1 MRLVRLLSLP
11 YFGKHRLRCLLTLAG
26 IALGVGVMVAMYA
39 ANQSVVAG
47 LRQTITQ
54 IAGAAEL
61 QVSAGDT
68 GIPEELLDQVR
79 SVREVGSASPVVEAV
94 VGTGRSGQGNLLVLG
109 VDMTADQAIRDYDL
123 GGSELDDPL
132 VFLAQPDSIMLSGD
146 FASRNGLAMGDRL
159 VLETVEGAKLFTVRG
174 LLRPAGLA
182 QAFGGSLAVMDIYA
196 AQRVF
201 GKERKF
207 DRIDITVRRGVA
219 VDDCRHALAAGL
231 SSGFRVDTP
240 SERGRYFEQVLV
252 NYRRSAGFASI
263 FALIVGLFL
272 IQNTLVVAVAQ
283 RRSEI
288 GILRALGATR
298 SQIRTLFLLE
308 SGCVGLAGSLLGA
321 VLGAALSRLA
331 ARYVAGSLERLYG
344 VIGQPVVAGVEPL
357 VVAGAIAAGVAWSVL
372 AAVFPATAA
381 SRADPVRA
389 LQKGRYEIVQ
399 LEERRTRRLLACGAI
414 SIAALLL
421 AVKRENW
428 FMVSYVLAAFAL
440 ILLTPELC
448 CAVVRMLR
456 PVLEFIRPMEGALAA
471 DSLLQAPR
479 RTASVVAALML
490 SVAMVIG
497 LGGIAEASYQSILD
511 WVTGTLDAD
520 FLVAPSQNL
529 KDLTLRFPGA
539 MESDLGTVEGLAVVQ
554 PVRAARVSVRNSQ
567 PILFAVD
574 ISRLSPQARRRAIPV
589 NTERIHQL
597 AGQGRGVIVSDN
609 FAARERVRVGDSLDL
624 PAPDGA
630 LRLPVLG
637 IYKDFTDPQG
647 VIVMD
652 RSLYRSRWHDDT
664 INLFRLYLRPGA
676 SAETVRKQVLARV
689 GSNRRLFVFSSAD
702 LRRHVLGLAESW
714 FQITYMQLAIA
725 LLVAILGIANTLT
738 VSITDRRRELGI
750 LRAVGGFGR
759 QVRIAVWMEAA
770 AVAVVGFVL
779 GLAFSMVNIFYAL
792 SIFSGHALEFR
803 FPSLL
808 AAALLPMMVI
818 AALIAAITPAE
829 AAVRAPL
836 VAALEYE

>member
-1 MRLVRLLSLP
+1 LLSLP
-11 YFGKHRLRCLLTLAG
+11 YFAKHRLRSLLTLAG
-26 IALGVGVMVAMYA
+26 IALGVAVLVAMYE
-39 ANQSVVAG
+39 ANQSVLAG
-47 LRQTITQ
+47 LRQTIAQ

-68 GIPEELLDQVR
+68 GIPEELLDRVR
-79 SVREVGSASPVVEAV
+79 SVAEVGSASPVVEAV
-94 VGTGRSGQGNLLVLG
+94 VGTGRSGWGNLLVLG
-109 VDMTADQAIRDYDL
+109 VDMTADRGIREYDL

-132 VFLAQPDSIMLSGD
+132 VFLAQPDSIMLGGD
-146 FASRNGLAMGDRL
+146 FASRNGLAMGSRL
-159 VLETVEGAKLFTVRG
+159 VLETVEGARPFTVRG

-207 DRIDITVRRGVA
+207 DRIDITARRGVA
-219 VDDCRHALAAGL
+219 VDDCRRALATALGP
-231 SSGFRVDTP
+231 GFHVDAP
-240 SERGRYFEQVLV
+240 SERRRYFEQVLM

-283 RRSEI
+283 RRGEI

-308 SGCVGLAGSLLGA
+308 GGCIGLAGSLVGALLGT
-321 VLGAALSRLA
+321 GLSGLV
-331 ARYVAGSLERLYG
+331 ARYVEKSLEGLYG
-344 VIGQPVVAGVEPL
+344 VVGQPARGVEPL
-357 VVAGAIAAGVAWSVL
+357 ILAGAVAAGVAWSVL

-381 SRADPVRA
+381 ARADPVRA
-389 LQKGRYEIVQ
+389 LQKGRYEIVE
-399 LEERRTRRLLACGAI
+399 LEERRTRRLLACAAI
-414 SIAALLL
+414 SMAALLL
-421 AVKRENW
+421 AGRLESW
-428 FMVSYVLAAFAL
+428 FVVSYVLAAFAL

-448 CAVVRMLR
+448 SAIVHMLR
-456 PVLEFIRPMEGALAA
+456 PLLQRIRPVEGALAA

-479 RTASVVAALML
+479 RTASVAAALML

-520 FLVAPSQNL
+520 FLVAPSENL
-529 KDLTLRFPGA
+529 KDLTLRFPSA
-539 MESDLGTVEGLAVVQ
+539 MERDLAAIEGLAVVQ

-574 ISRLSPQARRRAIPV
+574 IVRLSPQARRRAIPV

-597 AGQGRGVIVSDN
+597 AAQGRGVIVSDN
-609 FAARERVRVGDSLDL
+609 FAAREQVRVGDSLDL
-624 PAPDGA
+624 PAPDGV

-647 VIVMD
+647 TIVID

-664 INLFRLYLRPGA
+664 VNLFRLYLAPGA
-676 SAETVRKQVLARV
+676 SAKAVRAQVVARA

-702 LRRHVLGLAESW
+702 LRRHVLGLAGRW
-714 FQITYMQLAIA
+714 FEIAYAQLAIA
-725 LLVAILGIANTLT
+725 LLVAILGIANALT
-738 VSITDRRRELGI
+738 VSIADRRRELGI
-750 LRAVGGFGR
+750 LRAVGGSRR
-759 QVRIAVWMEAA
+759 QVRVAVWMEAA

-779 GLAFSMVNIFYAL
+779 GLAFSTVNIFYAL

-803 FPSLL
+803 FPVLL
-808 AAALLPMMVI
+808 AAALLPMLVA
-818 AALIAAITPAE
+818 AALVAAIMPAE

-836 VAALEYE
+836 VSALEYE

>member
-11 YFGKHRLRCLLTLAG
+11 YFAKHRLRSLLTLTG
-26 IALGVGVMVAMYA
+26 IALGVAVLVAMYQ
-39 ANQSVVAG
+39 ANQSVLDG
-47 LRQTITQ
+47 LRQTIAQ

-68 GIPEELLDQVR
+68 GIPEEVLDRVR
-79 SVREVGSASPVVEAV
+79 AVGQVGSASPVVEAV
-94 VGTGRSGQGNLLVLG
+94 VGTGRTGWGNLLVLG
-109 VDMTADQAIRDYDL
+109 VDMTSDQGIREYDF

-132 VFLAQPDSIMLSGD
+132 VFLAQADSIMIGRD
-146 FASRNGLAMGDRL
+146 FASRNGLAMGSRL
-159 VLETVEGAKLFTVRG
+159 VLETVEGARPFTVRG
-174 LLRPAGLA
+174 LLSPAGLA

-207 DRIDITVRRGVA
+207 DRIDITARRGVA
-219 VDDCRHALAAGL
+219 VDDCRRALAAALGP
-231 SSGFRVDTP
+231 GFHVDAP
-240 SERGRYFEQVLV
+240 SERRRYFEQVLM
-252 NYRRSAGFASI
+252 NYRRSAGFASV

-283 RRSEI
+283 RRGEI

-308 SGCVGLAGSLLGA
+308 SGCVGLAGSLAGA
-321 VLGAALSRLA
+321 LAGAGLARLA
-331 ARYVAGSLERLYG
+331 ARYVAASLAGLYG
-344 VIGQPVVAGVEPL
+344 VIPQPARGGVEPFII
-357 VVAGAIAAGVAWSVL
+357 AGAIAAGVAWSVL
-372 AAVFPATAA
+372 AAVFPASAA
-381 SRADPVRA
+381 ARADPVRA
-389 LQKGRYEIVQ
+389 LQKGRYEIVP
-399 LEERRTRRLLACGAI
+399 LEERRTRRLLAGGAI
-414 SIAALLL
+414 TMAALLL
-421 AVKRENW
+421 AGGFENW
-428 FMVSYVLAAFAL
+428 FAVSYVLAALAL
-440 ILLTPELC
+440 IFLTPELC
-448 CAVVRMLR
+448 SAVVRLLR
-456 PVLEFIRPMEGALAA
+456 PLLGMIRPVEGLLAA

-479 RTASVVAALML
+479 RTASVAAALML

-497 LGGIAEASYQSILD
+497 LGGIAEASYQSVLD

-520 FLVAPSQNL
+520 FLVAPSENL
-529 KDLTLRFPGA
+529 KDLTLRFPSA
-539 MESDLGTVEGLAVVQ
+539 MENDLGAIEGLAVVQ
-554 PVRAARVSVRNSQ
+554 PVRAARVWVRHSQ

-597 AGQGRGVIVSDN
+597 AAQGRGVIVSDN
-609 FAARERVRVGDSLDL
+609 FAASEHVRVGDSLDL

-647 VIVMD
+647 AIVMD

-664 INLFRLYLRPGA
+664 VNLFRLYLRPGA
-676 SAETVRKQVLARV
+676 SAETVRKQLVERA
-689 GSNRRLFVFSSAD
+689 GANRRLFVFSSAD
-702 LRRHVLGLAESW
+702 LRRHILGLAGRW
-714 FQITYMQLAIA
+714 FEITYAQLAIA
-725 LLVAILGIANTLT
+725 LLVAILGIANALT
-738 VSITDRRRELGI
+738 VSIADRRRELGI
-750 LRAVGGFGR
+750 LRAVGGLRR

-792 SIFSGHALEFR
+792 SIFSGHTLEFR
-803 FPSLL
+803 FPALL
-808 AAALLPMMVI
+808 AAALLPMLVA
-818 AALIAAITPAE
+818 AALVAAIMPAE

-836 VAALEYE
+836 VSALEYE

>member
-11 YFGKHRLRCLLTLAG
+11 YFAKHRLRSLLTLAG
-26 IALGVGVMVAMYA
+26 IALGVAVLVAMYE

-54 IAGAAEL
+54 IAGAADL

-68 GIPEELLDQVR
+68 GIPEELLDRVR
-79 SVREVGSASPVVEAV
+79 SVAEVGSASPVVEAV
-94 VGTGRSGQGNLLVLG
+94 VGTGRGGRGNLLVLG
-109 VDMTADQAIRDYDL
+109 VDMTAERGIRDYDFA
-123 GGSELDDPL
+123 GSALDDPL

-146 FASRNGLAMGDRL
+146 FASRNGLAMGSRL
-159 VLETVEGAKLFTVRG
+159 VLETVEGARLFTVRG
-174 LLRPAGLA
+174 LLRPAGVA

-201 GKERKF
+201 GKERRF
-207 DRIDITVRRGVA
+207 DRIDIIARRGVA
-219 VDDCRHALAAGL
+219 VEDCRRALAAALGD
-231 SSGFRVDTP
+231 GFHVDAP
-240 SERGRYFEQVLV
+240 SERRRYFEQVLV

-283 RRSEI
+283 RRGEI

-298 SQIRTLFLLE
+298 SQIRTLFLIE
-308 SGCVGLAGSLLGA
+308 GGCVGLAGSLVGALLGA
-321 VLGAALSRLA
+321 GLSGLA
-331 ARYVAGSLERLYG
+331 ARYVAKSLEGLYG
-344 VIGQPVVAGVEPL
+344 IVGQPARGVEPL
-357 VVAGAIAAGVAWSVL
+357 VVAGAIAAGVASSVI
-372 AAVFPATAA
+372 AAVSPATAA
-381 SRADPVRA
+381 ARADPVRA
-389 LQKGRYEIVQ
+389 LQKGRYEMVP
-399 LEERRTRRLLACGAI
+399 LEERRTRRLLACAAI

-421 AVKRENW
+421 AGRFESW
-428 FMVSYVLAAFAL
+428 FVVSYVLAVLAL
-440 ILLTPELC
+440 TLLTPELSSA
-448 CAVVRMLR
+448 AVRLLRPILVRLR
-456 PVLEFIRPMEGALAA
+456 PVEGALAA

-520 FLVAPSQNL
+520 FLVAPSENL
-529 KDLTLRFPGA
+529 KDLTLRFPSA
-539 MESDLGTVEGLAVVQ
+539 MEQDLDAIEGLAVVQ
-554 PVRAARVSVRNSQ
+554 PVRTARVSVRNSQ

-574 ISRLSPQARRRAIPV
+574 IPRLSPQARRRAIPV
-589 NTERIHQL
+589 DTERIHQL
-597 AGQGRGVIVSDN
+597 AAQGRGVIVSDN
-609 FAARERVRVGDSLDL
+609 FAAREQVRVGDSLDL

-647 VIVMD
+647 TIVID

-664 INLFRLYLRPGA
+664 VNLFRLYLRPGT
-676 SAETVRKQVLARV
+676 SAEAVRAQVVARL
-689 GSNRRLFVFSSAD
+689 GANRRLFVFSSAD
-702 LRRHVLGLAESW
+702 LRRHVLGLAGRW
-714 FQITYMQLAIA
+714 FEITYAQLAIA
-725 LLVAILGIANTLT
+725 LLVAILGIANALT
-738 VSITDRRRELGI
+738 VSIADRRRELGI
-750 LRAVGGFGR
+750 LRAVGGLRR
-759 QVRIAVWMEAA
+759 QVRITVWMEAA

-779 GLAFSMVNIFYAL
+779 GLGFGMVNIFYAL
-792 SIFSGHALEFR
+792 SIFSGHVLEFR

-808 AAALLPMMVI
+808 AAALLPMLVA
-818 AALIAAITPAE
+818 AALVAAIAPAE

-836 VAALEYE
+836 VSALEYE

>member
-1 MRLVRLLSLP
+1 MRLLRLLSLP
-11 YFGKHRLRCLLTLAG
+11 YFAKHRLRSLLTLAG
-26 IALGVGVMVAMYA
+26 IALGVAVLVAMYE
-39 ANQSVVAG
+39 ANQSVLAG
-47 LRQTITQ
+47 LRQTIAQ

-68 GIPEELLDQVR
+68 GIPEELLDRVR
-79 SVREVGSASPVVEAV
+79 SVAEVGSASPVVEAV
-94 VGTGRSGQGNLLVLG
+94 VGTGRSGWGNLLVLG
-109 VDMTADQAIRDYDL
+109 VDMTADQGIREYDFA
-123 GGSELDDPL
+123 GSELDDPL
-132 VFLAQPDSIMLSGD
+132 VFLAQPDSIMLGGD
-146 FASRNGLAMGDRL
+146 FASRNGLAMGSRL
-159 VLETVEGAKLFTVRG
+159 VLETVEGARPFTVRG

-207 DRIDITVRRGVA
+207 DRIDITARRGVA
-219 VDDCRHALAAGL
+219 VDDCRRALATALGP
-231 SSGFRVDTP
+231 GFHVDAP
-240 SERGRYFEQVLV
+240 SERRRYFEQVLM

-283 RRSEI
+283 RRGEI

-308 SGCVGLAGSLLGA
+308 GGCIGLAGSLVGALLGT
-321 VLGAALSRLA
+321 GLSGLV
-331 ARYVAGSLERLYG
+331 ARYVEKSLEGLYG
-344 VIGQPVVAGVEPL
+344 VVGQPARGVEPL
-357 VVAGAIAAGVAWSVL
+357 ILAGAVAAGVAWSVL

-381 SRADPVRA
+381 ARADPVRA
-389 LQKGRYEIVQ
+389 LQKGRYEIVE
-399 LEERRTRRLLACGAI
+399 LEERRTRRLLACAAI
-414 SIAALLL
+414 SMAALLL
-421 AVKRENW
+421 AGRLESW
-428 FMVSYVLAAFAL
+428 FVVSYVLAAFAL

-448 CAVVRMLR
+448 SAIVHMLR
-456 PVLEFIRPMEGALAA
+456 PLLQRIRPVEGALAA

-479 RTASVVAALML
+479 RTASVAAALML

-520 FLVAPSQNL
+520 FLVAPSENL
-529 KDLTLRFPGA
+529 KDLTLRFPSA
-539 MESDLGTVEGLAVVQ
+539 MERDLAAIEGLAVVQ

-574 ISRLSPQARRRAIPV
+574 IVRLSPQARRRAIPV

-597 AGQGRGVIVSDN
+597 AAQGRGVIVSDN
-609 FAARERVRVGDSLDL
+609 FAAREQVRVGDSLDL
-624 PAPDGA
+624 PAPDGV

-647 VIVMD
+647 TIVID

-664 INLFRLYLRPGA
+664 VNLFRLYLAPGA
-676 SAETVRKQVLARV
+676 SAKAVRAQVVARA

-702 LRRHVLGLAESW
+702 LRRHVLGLAGRW
-714 FQITYMQLAIA
+714 FEIAYAQLAIA
-725 LLVAILGIANTLT
+725 LLVAILGIANALT
-738 VSITDRRRELGI
+738 VSIADRRRELGI
-750 LRAVGGFGR
+750 LRAVGGSRR
-759 QVRIAVWMEAA
+759 QVRVAVWMEAA

-779 GLAFSMVNIFYAL
+779 GLAFSTVNIFYAL

-803 FPSLL
+803 FPVLL
-808 AAALLPMMVI
+808 AAALLPMLVA
-818 AALIAAITPAE
+818 AALVAAIMPAE

-836 VAALEYE
+836 VSALEYE

>member
-1 MRLVRLLSLP
+1 LLSLP
-11 YFGKHRLRCLLTLAG
+11 YFAKHRLRSLLTLAG
-26 IALGVGVMVAMYA
+26 IALGVAVLVAMYE
-39 ANQSVVAG
+39 ANQSVLAG
-47 LRQTITQ
+47 LRQTIAQ

-68 GIPEELLDQVR
+68 GIPEELLDRVR
-79 SVREVGSASPVVEAV
+79 SVAEVGSASPVVEAV
-94 VGTGRSGQGNLLVLG
+94 VGTGRSGWGNLLVLG
-109 VDMTADQAIRDYDL
+109 VDMTADRGIREYDL

-132 VFLAQPDSIMLSGD
+132 VFLAQPDSIMLGGD
-146 FASRNGLAMGDRL
+146 FASRNGLAMGSRL
-159 VLETVEGAKLFTVRG
+159 VLETVEGARPFTVRG

-207 DRIDITVRRGVA
+207 DRIDITARRGVA
-219 VDDCRHALAAGL
+219 VDDCRRALAAALGP
-231 SSGFRVDTP
+231 GFHVDAP
-240 SERGRYFEQVLV
+240 SERRRYFEQVLV

-283 RRSEI
+283 RRGEI

-308 SGCVGLAGSLLGA
+308 GGCIGLAGSLVGALLGT
-321 VLGAALSRLA
+321 GLSGLA
-331 ARYVAGSLERLYG
+331 ARYVEKSLEGLYG
-344 VIGQPVVAGVEPL
+344 VVGQPARGVEPL
-357 VVAGAIAAGVAWSVL
+357 RLAGAIAAGVAWSVL

-381 SRADPVRA
+381 ARADPVRA
-389 LQKGRYEIVQ
+389 LQKGRYEIVE
-399 LEERRTRRLLACGAI
+399 LEERRTRRLLACAAI
-414 SIAALLL
+414 SMAALLL
-421 AVKRENW
+421 AGRLESW
-428 FMVSYVLAAFAL
+428 FVVSYVLAAFAL

-448 CAVVRMLR
+448 SAIVHMLR
-456 PVLEFIRPMEGALAA
+456 PLLQRIRPVEGALAA

-479 RTASVVAALML
+479 RTASVAAALML

-520 FLVAPSQNL
+520 FLVAPSENL
-529 KDLTLRFPGA
+529 KDLTLRFPSA
-539 MESDLGTVEGLAVVQ
+539 MERDLAAIEGLAVVQ

-574 ISRLSPQARRRAIPV
+574 IVRLSPQACRRAIPV

-597 AGQGRGVIVSDN
+597 AAQGRGVIVSDN
-609 FAARERVRVGDSLDL
+609 FAAREQVRVGDSLDL

-647 VIVMD
+647 TIVID

-664 INLFRLYLRPGA
+664 VNLFRLYLAPGA
-676 SAETVRKQVLARV
+676 SAKAVRAQVVARA

-702 LRRHVLGLAESW
+702 LRRHVLGLAGRW
-714 FQITYMQLAIA
+714 FEIAYAQLAIA
-725 LLVAILGIANTLT
+725 LLVAILGIANALT
-738 VSITDRRRELGI
+738 VSIADRRRELGI
-750 LRAVGGFGR
+750 LRAVGGSRR
-759 QVRIAVWMEAA
+759 QVRVAVWMEAA

-779 GLAFSMVNIFYAL
+779 GLAFSTVNIFYAL

-803 FPSLL
+803 FPVLL
-808 AAALLPMMVI
+808 AAALLPMLVA
-818 AALIAAITPAE
+818 AALVAAIMPAE

-836 VAALEYE
+836 VSALEYE

>member
-1 MRLVRLLSLP
+1 MRLLRLLSLP
-11 YFGKHRLRCLLTLAG
+11 YFAKHRLRSLLTLAG
-26 IALGVGVMVAMYA
+26 IALGVAVLVAMYE
-39 ANQSVVAG
+39 ANQSVLAG
-47 LRQTITQ
+47 LRQTIAQ

-68 GIPEELLDQVR
+68 GIPEELLDRVR
-79 SVREVGSASPVVEAV
+79 SVAEVGSASPVVEAV
-94 VGTGRSGQGNLLVLG
+94 VGTGRSGWGNLLVLG
-109 VDMTADQAIRDYDL
+109 VDMTADRGIREYDL

-132 VFLAQPDSIMLSGD
+132 VFLAQPDSIMLGGD
-146 FASRNGLAMGDRL
+146 FASRNGLAMGSRL
-159 VLETVEGAKLFTVRG
+159 VLETVEGARPFTVRG

-207 DRIDITVRRGVA
+207 DRIDITARRGVA
-219 VDDCRHALAAGL
+219 VDDCRRALATALGP
-231 SSGFRVDTP
+231 GFHVDAP
-240 SERGRYFEQVLV
+240 SERRRYFEQVLM

-283 RRSEI
+283 RRGEI

-308 SGCVGLAGSLLGA
+308 GGCIGLAGSLVGALLGT
-321 VLGAALSRLA
+321 GLSGLV
-331 ARYVAGSLERLYG
+331 ARYVEKSLEGLYG
-344 VIGQPVVAGVEPL
+344 VVGQPARGVEPL
-357 VVAGAIAAGVAWSVL
+357 ILAGAVAAGVAWSVL

-381 SRADPVRA
+381 ARADPVRA
-389 LQKGRYEIVQ
+389 LQKGRYEIVE
-399 LEERRTRRLLACGAI
+399 LEERRTRRLLACAAI
-414 SIAALLL
+414 SMAALLL
-421 AVKRENW
+421 AGRLESW
-428 FMVSYVLAAFAL
+428 FVVSYVLAAFAL

-448 CAVVRMLR
+448 SAIVHMLR
-456 PVLEFIRPMEGALAA
+456 PLLQRIRPVEGALAA

-479 RTASVVAALML
+479 RTASVAAALML

-520 FLVAPSQNL
+520 FLVAPSENL
-529 KDLTLRFPGA
+529 KDLTLRFPSA
-539 MESDLGTVEGLAVVQ
+539 MERDLAAIEGLAVVQ

-574 ISRLSPQARRRAIPV
+574 IVRLSPQARRRAIPV

-597 AGQGRGVIVSDN
+597 AAQGRGVIVSDN
-609 FAARERVRVGDSLDL
+609 FAAREQVRVGDSLDL
-624 PAPDGA
+624 PAPDGV

-647 VIVMD
+647 TIVID

-664 INLFRLYLRPGA
+664 VNLFRLYLAPGA
-676 SAETVRKQVLARV
+676 SAKAVRAQVVARA

-702 LRRHVLGLAESW
+702 LRRHVLGLAGRW
-714 FQITYMQLAIA
+714 FEIAYAQLAIA
-725 LLVAILGIANTLT
+725 LLVAILGIANALT
-738 VSITDRRRELGI
+738 VSIADRRRELGI
-750 LRAVGGFGR
+750 LRAVGGSRR
-759 QVRIAVWMEAA
+759 QVRVAVWMEAA

-779 GLAFSMVNIFYAL
+779 GLAFSTVNIFYAL

-803 FPSLL
+803 FPVLL
-808 AAALLPMMVI
+808 AAALLPMLVA
-818 AALIAAITPAE
+818 AALVAAIMPAE

-836 VAALEYE
+836 VSALEYE

>member
-1 MRLVRLLSLP
+1 MRLLRLLSLP
-11 YFGKHRLRCLLTLAG
+11 YFAKHRLRSLLTLAG
-26 IALGVGVMVAMYA
+26 IALGVAVLVAMYE
-39 ANQSVVAG
+39 ANQSVLAG
-47 LRQTITQ
+47 LRQTIAQ

-68 GIPEELLDQVR
+68 GIPEELLDRVR
-79 SVREVGSASPVVEAV
+79 SVAEVGSASPVVEAV
-94 VGTGRSGQGNLLVLG
+94 VGTGRSGWGNLLVLG
-109 VDMTADQAIRDYDL
+109 VDMTADRGIREYDF

-132 VFLAQPDSIMLSGD
+132 VFLAQPDSIMLGSD
-146 FASRNGLAMGDRL
+146 FASRNGLAMGSRL
-159 VLETVEGAKLFTVRG
+159 VLETVEGARPFTVRG

-207 DRIDITVRRGVA
+207 DRIDITARRGVA
-219 VDDCRHALAAGL
+219 VDDCRRALATALGP
-231 SSGFRVDTP
+231 GFHVDAP
-240 SERGRYFEQVLV
+240 SERRRYFEQVLV

-283 RRSEI
+283 RRGEI

-308 SGCVGLAGSLLGA
+308 GGCIGLAGSLVGALLGT
-321 VLGAALSRLA
+321 GLSGLA
-331 ARYVAGSLERLYG
+331 ARYVEKSLEGLYG
-344 VIGQPVVAGVEPL
+344 VVGQPARGVEPL
-357 VVAGAIAAGVAWSVL
+357 ILAGAIAAGVAWSVL

-381 SRADPVRA
+381 ARADPVRA
-389 LQKGRYEIVQ
+389 LQKGRYEIVE
-399 LEERRTRRLLACGAI
+399 LEERRTRRLLACAAI
-414 SIAALLL
+414 SMAALLL
-421 AVKRENW
+421 AGRLENW
-428 FMVSYVLAAFAL
+428 FLVSYVLAAFAL

-448 CAVVRMLR
+448 SAVVHMLR
-456 PVLEFIRPMEGALAA
+456 PLLQRIRPVEGALAA

-479 RTASVVAALML
+479 RTASVAAALML

-520 FLVAPSQNL
+520 FLVAPSENL
-529 KDLTLRFPGA
+529 KDLTLRFPSA
-539 MESDLGTVEGLAVVQ
+539 MERDLAAIEGLAVVQ

-574 ISRLSPQARRRAIPV
+574 IVRLSPQARRRAIPV

-597 AGQGRGVIVSDN
+597 AAQGRGVIVSDN

-647 VIVMD
+647 TIVID

-664 INLFRLYLRPGA
+664 VNLFRLYLAPGA
-676 SAETVRKQVLARV
+676 SAEAVRAQVVARA
-689 GSNRRLFVFSSAD
+689 GANRRLFVFSSAD
-702 LRRHVLGLAESW
+702 LRRHVLGLAGRW
-714 FQITYMQLAIA
+714 FEIAYAQLAIA
-725 LLVAILGIANTLT
+725 LLVAILGIANDLT
-738 VSITDRRRELGI
+738 VSIADRRRELGI
-750 LRAVGGFGR
+750 LRAVGGSRR
-759 QVRIAVWMEAA
+759 QVRVTVWMEAA
-770 AVAVVGFVL
+770 AAAVVGFVL
-779 GLAFSMVNIFYAL
+779 GLAFSTVNIFYAL

-803 FPSLL
+803 FPVLL
-808 AAALLPMMVI
+808 AAALLPMLVA
-818 AALIAAITPAE
+818 AALVAAIMPAE

-836 VAALEYE
+836 VSALEYE

>member
-11 YFGKHRLRCLLTLAG
+11 YFAKHRLRCLLTLAG
-26 IALGVGVMVAMYA
+26 IALGVAVLVAMYE
-39 ANQSVVAG
+39 ANESVVAG
-47 LRQTITQ
+47 LRQTIAQ

-68 GIPEELLDQVR
+68 GIPEEALDRVR
-79 SVREVGSASPVVEAV
+79 SVAKVGSASPVVEAV
-94 VGTGRSGQGNLLVLG
+94 VGTGRSGMGNLLVLG
-109 VDMTADQAIRDYDL
+109 VDMTADQGIREYDL

-146 FASRNGLAMGDRL
+146 FAARNGLAMGSRL
-159 VLETVEGAKLFTVRG
+159 VLETVEGARLFTVRG
-174 LLRPAGLA
+174 LLHPVGLA

-207 DRIDITVRRGVA
+207 DRIDVTARRGIA
-219 VDDCRHALAAGL
+219 VEDCRRALAAALGP
-231 SSGFRVDTP
+231 GFHIDAP
-240 SERGRYFEQVLV
+240 SERRRYFEQVLAD
-252 NYRRSAGFASI
+252 YRRSSGFASI
-263 FALIVGLFL
+263 FALLVGLFL

-283 RRSEI
+283 RRGEI

-298 SQIRTLFLLE
+298 SQVRTMFLLE
-308 SGCVGLAGSLLGA
+308 SGCVGLAGSLVGA
-321 VLGAALSRLA
+321 VVGAGLSRLA
-331 ARYVAGSLERLYG
+331 ARYVAGTLEGVYG
-344 VIGQPVVAGVEPL
+344 VIGQAARGGVESL

-372 AAVFPATAA
+372 AAVFPASAA
-381 SRADPVRA
+381 ARADPVRA

-399 LEERRTRRLLACGAI
+399 LEERRTRRLLALAAI
-414 SIAALLL
+414 SMAALLL
-421 AVKRENW
+421 AGRFESW
-428 FMVSYVLAAFAL
+428 FVVSYVLASLAL
-440 ILLTPELC
+440 IFLTPELSS
-448 CAVVRMLR
+448 AVVRMLR
-456 PVLEFIRPMEGALAA
+456 PILERLRPVEGALAA

-479 RTASVVAALML
+479 RTASVAAALML

-520 FLVAPSQNL
+520 FLVAPSENL
-529 KDLTLRFPGA
+529 KDLTLRFPSA
-539 MESDLGTVEGLAVVQ
+539 MERDLAAIQGLAVVQ
-554 PVRAARVSVRNSQ
+554 PVRAARISVRNSQ
-567 PILFAVD
+567 PILLAVD
-574 ISRLSPQARRRAIPV
+574 IVRLSPHARRRAIPV

-597 AGQGRGVIVSDN
+597 AAQGRGVIISDN
-609 FAARERVRVGDSLDL
+609 FAARERVRVGDTLDL

-647 VIVMD
+647 TIVID

-664 INLFRLYLRPGA
+664 VNLFRLYLGPGA
-676 SAETVRKQVLARV
+676 SAEAVRKQVVARV
-689 GSNRRLFVFSSAD
+689 GANRRLFVFSSAD
-702 LRRHVLGLAESW
+702 LRRHVLGLAGRW
-714 FQITYMQLAIA
+714 FEIAYAQLAIA
-725 LLVAILGIANTLT
+725 LLVAVLGIASALT

-750 LRAVGGFGR
+750 LRAVGALRR
-759 QVRIAVWMEAA
+759 QVRITVWMEAA

-779 GLAFSMVNIFYAL
+779 GLGFSLVNIFYAL

-803 FPSLL
+803 FPALL
-808 AAALLPMMVI
+808 AVELLPMLVAAALV
-818 AALIAAITPAE
+818 AAILPAE

-836 VAALEYE
+836 VSAVEYE